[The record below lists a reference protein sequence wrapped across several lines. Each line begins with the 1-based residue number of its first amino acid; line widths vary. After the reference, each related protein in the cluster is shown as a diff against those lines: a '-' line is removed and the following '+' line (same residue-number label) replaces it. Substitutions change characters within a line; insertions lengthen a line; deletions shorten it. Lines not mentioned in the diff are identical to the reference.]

1 MASTVSLYKPYKR
14 LFKGPADIDAVFD
27 SYEAAL
33 SYAQSNQSY
42 DGNIIS
48 VISESVT
55 SVYLVNKGALNRV
68 SLDIKSSNSDS
79 TINTNII
86 KSDEGLT
93 IDNNVNISNH
103 PNNTLTKLDD
113 GLFVARSEDPDKNRL
128 TKYTNTLGN
137 GISNM
142 LTVNHNLN
150 TTDITASIWTT
161 KQPSELVV
169 CDIVIL
175 DNNNIQ
181 VLFDETPIVDAYK
194 IVIIG

>member
-27 SYEAAL
+27 SYDAAL

-93 IDNNVNISNH
+93 IDNKVNISNH

-113 GLFVARSEDPDKNRL
+113 GLFVARSEGPDKNSL

-137 GISNM
+137 GISNI

-150 TTDITASIWTT
+150 TTDITVSMWTT
-161 KQPSELVV
+161 KQPSEFVV

-175 DNNNIQ
+175 DSNNIQ
-181 VLFDETPIVDAYK
+181 VLFDEVPIVDAYK

>member
-113 GLFVARSEDPDKNRL
+113 GLFVARSEGPDKNSL
-128 TKYTNTLGN
+128 AKYTNTLGN

-161 KQPSELVV
+161 KHPSELVV

-175 DNNNIQ
+175 DSNNVQ
-181 VLFDETPIVDAYK
+181 VLFDEVPAVDAYK

>member
-68 SLDIKSSNSDS
+68 SLDIKSGNSDS

-175 DNNNIQ
+175 DSNNIQ

>member
-113 GLFVARSEDPDKNRL
+113 GLFVARSEGPDKNSL
-128 TKYTNTLGN
+128 AKYTNTLGN

-175 DNNNIQ
+175 DSNNIQ